1 MVLLKRLLPAALA
14 GAAGVVLLL
23 AIMATAGLFGLKL
36 GFQTKTIDRSQPA
49 LLLSIQELSQYHAA
63 VGNFEV
69 IVDKEEDVPW
79 VPDVI
84 AGERSLFVAGGTVN
98 AYVDFAGFKAGDLKM
113 SDDGTSVQIRL
124 PAAQLDKPNLDH
136 ERTYLFSQDRGI
148 IDRVDDALSTPDQS
162 ELYKLAEKK
171 LAAAA
176 EASDLT
182 RQAEANTKA
191 MLTSMFSSL
200 GLEVTFVS

>member
-1 MVLLKRLLPAALA
+1 MVLLKRILLAIAVIA
-14 GAAGVVLLL
+14 IGLL
-23 AIMATAGLFGLKL
+23 AIMATTGLFGHKL

-69 IVDKEEDVPW
+69 IIDTEVDVPW

-98 AYVDFAGFKAGDLKM
+98 TYVDFAGFKSGDLKM
-113 SDDGTSVQIRL
+113 SDDGASVQIRI
-124 PAAQLDKPNLDH
+124 PTAQLDKPNLDH

-148 IDRVDDALSTPDQS
+148 VDRVDDALSTPDQS

-182 RQAEANTKA
+182 RQAEANTKT
-191 MLTSMFSSL
+191 MLTGMFSSL
-200 GLEVTFVS
+200 ELEVTFIS

>member
-1 MVLLKRLLPAALA
+1 MPFVKSLLKWILLAA
-14 GAAGVVLLL
+14 VVLLV
-23 AIMATAGLFGLKL
+23 AFMATVGIFGHKL

-69 IVDKEEDVPW
+69 IVDKQEDVPW

-84 AGERSLFVAGGTVN
+84 AGKRSLFVAGGTVN
-98 AYVDFAGFKAGDLKM
+98 AYVDFAGFKAGDLKL

-124 PAAQLDKPNLDH
+124 PEAQLDKPNLDH

-148 IDRVDDALSTPDQS
+148 VDRVDDALSTPDQS

-171 LAAAA
+171 MAAAA

-200 GLEVTFVS
+200 DMKVTFIS